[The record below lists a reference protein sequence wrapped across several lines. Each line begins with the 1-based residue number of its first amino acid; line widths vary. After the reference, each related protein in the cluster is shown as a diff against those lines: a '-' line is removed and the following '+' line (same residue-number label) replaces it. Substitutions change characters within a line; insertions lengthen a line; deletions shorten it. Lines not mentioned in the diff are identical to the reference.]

1 MLSEHEIY
9 LINAGIDGELDAAAR
24 AELEELLAGS
34 EEARVM
40 HAELLKL
47 TNILDAAP
55 QQHPP
60 EGLSRAILDRAAP
73 RPAFSLR
80 SMFSAFQPATAGV
93 AFAAGLLATVAVYEW
108 VPGQGE
114 AAVHEQMVG
123 TLVAGRTA
131 EDSTPVDRLD
141 WESGGFAGELVLRRE
156 GGLSVLDVDVTGSE
170 PLEIRF
176 ELGPAGLD
184 FGGLMLGRG
193 ESMTDQQE
201 YEVSG
206 GTLRVASQGSQAF
219 TLFLPAAIQQS
230 DGGKAIRVG
239 VSAGGEELFTGAI
252 GG

>member
-9 LINAGIDGELDAAAR
+9 LINAGIDSELDAAGQ
-24 AELEELLAGS
+24 AELEKLLAGS
-34 EEARVM
+34 EEARAM

-60 EGLSRAILDRAAP
+60 EGLARAILDRAAP

-80 SMFSAFQPATAGV
+80 SMFSTFQPATAGV

-108 VPGQGE
+108 APGQGE
-114 AAVHEQMVG
+114 PSIHEQMVG
-123 TLVAGRTA
+123 TLVAGRKA
-131 EDSTPVDRLD
+131 EDSNPVDQIE
-141 WESGGFAGELVLRRE
+141 WESGGFAGQVILRRD
-156 GGLSVLDVDVTGSE
+156 GGLSVLDVDVSGDG
-170 PLEIRF
+170 PMEIRF
-176 ELGPAGLD
+176 ELAPAGLD
-184 FGGLMLGRG
+184 FGGMMLGHG
-193 ESMTDQQE
+193 ETATEQQE

-219 TLFLPAAIQQS
+219 TLFLPAAIKQS
-230 DGGKAIRVG
+230 GSGKAIRVG
-239 VSAGGEELFTGAI
+239 VSAGGEELFTGMI